1 MDNVIRLINDKKQMS
16 NKGALLFLDMSS
28 AYDNVIREKVY
39 KIIENKKMLNEN
51 EMKLFKFI
59 HSNIEIKVGGKSC
72 KTSRGAPQGLGTSP
86 LFWNIYLNSLL
97 EELGIKN
104 FKVFAYADDLV
115 IFIQNTCEIDEA
127 IRTCFTWAENHN
139 MKFNEKKSGLIIL
152 NNKKFKNLSNIKNI
166 PLVNDYRYLGYE
178 INRKCNLVTFMKWI
192 RKKVFTIIPKIKFAT
207 DKLSLHK
214 SLPVIK
220 TLIISNFDYIG
231 PLIMLANQKEV
242 NKIKATI
249 WKATRMIFQ
258 LGPNVKNEIVEQL
271 VSPNREKVWG
281 RRILKIK
288 NNWTTKDVNLNTVKE
303 ETILTKMNN
312 MGESNKEFNLKDINP
327 KIIDLLNI
335 YNWAPCNEHENKFLN
350 NEHLLEQHNINLD
363 YKIIESL
370 INNKDN
376 TEISRLYVKL
386 KELVEIN

>member
-72 KTSRGAPQGLGTSP
+72 KTSRGAPESLFQQ

-139 MKFNEKKSGLIIL
+139 IKFNEKNQVS
-152 NNKKFKNLSNIKNI
+152 
-166 PLVNDYRYLGYE
+166 
-178 INRKCNLVTFMKWI
+178 
-192 RKKVFTIIPKIKFAT
+192 
-207 DKLSLHK
+207 LSL
-214 SLPVIK
+214 
-220 TLIISNFDYIG
+220 
-231 PLIMLANQKEV
+231 
-242 NKIKATI
+242 TI
-249 WKATRMIFQ
+249 RSSKIFQ
-258 LGPNVKNEIVEQL
+258 I
-271 VSPNREKVWG
+271 S
-281 RRILKIK
+281 KI
-288 NNWTTKDVNLNTVKE
+288 
-303 ETILTKMNN
+303 
-312 MGESNKEFNLKDINP
+312 S
-327 KIIDLLNI
+327 
-335 YNWAPCNEHENKFLN
+335 H
-350 NEHLLEQHNINLD
+350 
-363 YKIIESL
+363 
-370 INNKDN
+370 
-376 TEISRLYVKL
+376 
-386 KELVEIN
+386 

>member
-1 MDNVIRLINDKKQMS
+1 MTKKQMS

-59 HSNIEIKVGGKSC
+59 HSNIEIKVAGKSC
-72 KTSRGAPQGLGTSP
+72 KTSTGAPQGLFQK

-127 IRTCFTWAENHN
+127 IKTCFTWAENHN

-214 SLPVIK
+214 KRLILK

-281 RRILKIK
+281 RRTLKIK

-312 MGESNKEFNLKDINP
+312 IGESNKEFNLKDINP

-335 YNWAPCNEHENKFLN
+335 YNWAACNEHENKFLN